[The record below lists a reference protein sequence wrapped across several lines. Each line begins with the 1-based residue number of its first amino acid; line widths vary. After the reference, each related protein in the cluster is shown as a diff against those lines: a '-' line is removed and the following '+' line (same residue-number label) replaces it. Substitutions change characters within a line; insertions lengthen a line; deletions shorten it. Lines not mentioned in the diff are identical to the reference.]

1 MIRKYL
7 STQMR
12 WVSASGFPIPL
23 AAAVMAAAGLAVALI
38 RDRKLGNGL
47 PWLGQGKD
55 GREKVLLV
63 PGLQNLGNNCFL
75 NVILQALASCSLFQ
89 PFLQKIIEDCESSA
103 SEDWSEGL
111 QLTVALASLL
121 EELCLC
127 GEGRVVLSPRQ
138 VMIAMAQY
146 IQNFNLTS
154 QQDAEEAFLHLLS
167 SLREEFS
174 DCYPPSQ
181 SSLAEIIK
189 SAHSRIITPKI
200 NELKNEKERWQ
211 QHFLG
216 PFDGILSST
225 LICQT
230 CSSQISLNFQFFHSL
245 PLSPV
250 LGFGAPIIVGCTLE
264 DCMKRFIASE
274 QLDNYHCGN
283 CWHIAAI
290 KYLIVRGAPEADIE
304 KLMKCTERDSCACR
318 RAFHLDNLPWSNN
331 YSRTLK
337 RLSIARCPK
346 ILCIHLQRASA
357 NHFGEPIKLQG
368 HISFPFVLNLL
379 PFTFRGLQSQK
390 QYSRLSSPHV
400 QFDTVV
406 PACISGQDL
415 AAEEALVEDKFECSE
430 QLQTIMGEAKSV
442 EIKVSLETMETDAGF
457 PTADKVNVVSPSVS
471 SLYRLV
477 SVVEHFGRPG
487 GGHYTVYRSARCN
500 SPEECS
506 SRNQDKPSHLHWF
519 CISDSQ
525 VSIVSEE
532 DVLAAEATLLFYE
545 RIVEEG

>member
-189 SAHSRIITPKI
+189 SAHSRIVTPKI

-230 CSSQISLNFQFFHSL
+230 CSSQ
-245 PLSPV
+245 
-250 LGFGAPIIVGCTLE
+250 IVGCTLE

-290 KYLIVRGAPEADIE
+290 KYLIVRGAPE
-304 KLMKCTERDSCACR
+304 
-318 RAFHLDNLPWSNN
+318 
-331 YSRTLK
+331 
-337 RLSIARCPK
+337 
-346 ILCIHLQRASA
+346 
-357 NHFGEPIKLQG
+357 G

-390 QYSRLSSPHV
+390 QYSRLSSPH
-400 QFDTVV
+400 
-406 PACISGQDL
+406 
-415 AAEEALVEDKFECSE
+415 
-430 QLQTIMGEAKSV
+430 
-442 EIKVSLETMETDAGF
+442 
-457 PTADKVNVVSPSVS
+457 
-471 SLYRLV
+471 LYHLV

-545 RIVEEG
+545 RIAEEG

>member
-189 SAHSRIITPKI
+189 SAHSRIVTPKI

-304 KLMKCTERDSCACR
+304 KLTKCTERDSCACR
-318 RAFHLDNLPWSNN
+318 RAFHLENLPWSNN

-346 ILCIHLQRASA
+346 VQSTDSQSSYIHFNSLCL
-357 NHFGEPIKLQG
+357 FQG

-400 QFDTVV
+400 
-406 PACISGQDL
+406 
-415 AAEEALVEDKFECSE
+415 
-430 QLQTIMGEAKSV
+430 
-442 EIKVSLETMETDAGF
+442 
-457 PTADKVNVVSPSVS
+457 NVVSPSMS
-471 SLYRLV
+471 SLYHLV

-545 RIVEEG
+545 RIAEEG